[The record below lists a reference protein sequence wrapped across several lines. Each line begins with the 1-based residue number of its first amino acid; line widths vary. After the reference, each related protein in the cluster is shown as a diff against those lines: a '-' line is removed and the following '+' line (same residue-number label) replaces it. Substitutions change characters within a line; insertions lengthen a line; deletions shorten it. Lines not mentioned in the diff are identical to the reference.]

1 MTLDDFKSQPNLR
14 PYFDGAYGYAYFP
27 TIGKGGFGIGGA
39 AGSGIVYKN
48 NLKTTTATTGTGGN
62 NNSNNQEQEQVG
74 EVQMV
79 QLSFGWQLG
88 GQVYSEI
95 IFFESSKDFDNFTSG
110 NFEFGADANVVALTA
125 SASVK
130 ASTIGNQGG
139 QAGWSSN
146 QIEVDN
152 ARPELSKAV
161 YTKGMSVFTIVKGG
175 LMYEAS
181 IKGQKFNYKPL

>member
-1 MTLDDFKSQPNLR
+1 MTLEDFKSQPNLR

-48 NLKTTTATTGTGGN
+48 LTG
-62 NNSNNQEQEQVG
+62 NNQEQTG

-95 IFFESSKDFDNFTSG
+95 IFFESQKDFDNFTSG

-139 QAGWSSN
+139 QAGWSSQ

-161 YTKGMSVFTIVKGG
+161 YSKGMSVFTIVKGG

>member
-1 MTLDDFKSQPNLR
+1 MTIEDFKSQPNLK

-39 AGSGIVYKN
+39 AGSGQVYVN
-48 NLKTTTATTGTGGN
+48 RDR
-62 NNSNNQEQEQVG
+62 QVG
-74 EVQMV
+74 EVQMI

-95 IFFESSKDFDNFTSG
+95 IFFEAQKDFDNFTSG

-139 QAGWSSN
+139 QAGWTP
-146 QIEVDN
+146 QEIEVDN

-161 YTKGMSVFTIVKGG
+161 YSKGMSVFTIVKGG

-181 IKGQKFNYKPL
+181 VKGQKFNYKPL